1 MKKTSLRWKT
11 VNFLFIMVALAF
23 VIGLV
28 LCAIFSTRFFVRVKQ
43 SSMKEL
49 YEKMNS
55 EGAPEE
61 VEQQIFSLCEEEGI
75 TLLVKNTAG
84 DQIYSFGH
92 SETMS
97 QRLDDITFG
106 EGNLQGENGNKVVSE
121 NPDYTLQIIRPNDET
136 QASYV
141 EMWGFLDNGNS
152 FIARSSLSNIQ
163 NNIRVSLGFFAIV
176 CAAILIISAIAIYFI
191 IGYYSKPIT
200 RLAALAQKV
209 NEGDFDSAEFEKNY
223 AYKHLRQDEIG
234 VLGENIREISEK
246 LEKNIAELKTSNLNL
261 ENELKRKTELE
272 EARKK
277 YMSDVSH
284 ELKTPIALIS
294 GYAEGL
300 KEGISTSKEDRDFYC
315 DVIIDEA
322 EKMNV
327 LIKRLS
333 TLNQLEEGKSAVS
346 LERFNV
352 IDVINGFLNTM
363 SVIIEEKG
371 ANIFFDNSRS
381 AYVWS
386 DEFLFEEALVN
397 YFNNAMNHMDEN
409 KIIRINVEKVEEN
422 YRVTV
427 FNSGEQIPEEELD
440 QIWGKFYKIDK
451 ARTREYGGS
460 GLGLSIV
467 KAIADSLHKDCGVM
481 NLPDGVAFWIDLEA
495 AAVPAGEKDAKESVA
510 DAPRRK
516 LSELPIWKKTA
527 STATKILSGTTKIMD
542 RQSMQK
548 AAEKTEK
555 RRPKKAKTD
564 KAEEKHSRKERKSQR
579 EKTKSGKHKEPE
591 WKALDETQ
599 DAEWNV
605 LVETQEP
612 EWKVLDDMNQEKED

>member
-11 VNFLFIMVALAF
+11 VNLLFILVALAF
-23 VIGLV
+23 VIGFV
-28 LCAIFSTRFFVRVKQ
+28 LCAIFSTRFFVSVKQ
-43 SSMKEL
+43 RSMKDL

-55 EGAPEE
+55 GETKEEIEGE
-61 VEQQIFSLCEEEGI
+61 VFVLCEEEGI

-106 EGNLQGENGNKVVSE
+106 DNEGLGDSRGNRVVDENTN
-121 NPDYTLQIIRPNDET
+121 YTIQIVTHDDNEHF
-136 QASYV
+136 SYI
-141 EMWGFLDNGNS
+141 EMWGFLDDGNS
-152 FIARSSLSNIQ
+152 FIARSSLTNIQ

-176 CAAILIISAIAIYFI
+176 CAAILVISAVVIYFI
-191 IGYYSKPIT
+191 IGYYSKPIS
-200 RLAALAQKV
+200 RLAALSQKV
-209 NEGDFDSAEFEKNY
+209 NEGDFDSAEFAKNY
-223 AYKHLRQDEIG
+223 EYKHLRQDEIG

-246 LEKNIAELKTSNLNL
+246 LEKNIAELKSSNLNL

-300 KEGISTSKEDRDFYC
+300 KEGISSSKEDRDFYC

-327 LIKRLS
+327 IIKRLS

-352 IDVINGFLNTM
+352 VDVINGFLNTM

-371 ANIFFDNSRS
+371 ANIFFDNSRT

-386 DEFLFEEALVN
+386 DEFLFEEVLVN
-397 YFNNAMNHMDEN
+397 YFNNALNHMNDD

-422 YRVTV
+422 IRVTV
-427 FNSGEQIPEEELD
+427 FHSGDNIPEDEID
-440 QIWGKFYKIDK
+440 NIWAKFYKVDK

-467 KAIADSLHKDCGVM
+467 KAVADSLNKACGVQ
-481 NLPDGVAFWIDLEA
+481 NLPDGVAFWIDLESA
-495 AAVPAGEKDAKESVA
+495 QGQIEESEEHKPSVET
-510 DAPRRK
+510 APRRK
-516 LSELPIWKKTA
+516 LTELPIWQKTA
-527 STATKILSGTTKIMD
+527 STASKIISSTTKIID
-542 RQSMQK
+542 KQSIEK
-548 AAEKTEK
+548 ASEKPEKRKPKKSKTEK
-555 RRPKKAKTD
+555 NKTEKSSRRKEKKA
-564 KAEEKHSRKERKSQR
+564 E
-579 EKTKSGKHKEPE
+579 HKE
-591 WKALDETQ
+591 T
-599 DAEWNV
+599 V
-605 LVETQEP
+605 
-612 EWKVLDDMNQEKED
+612 WKVKEEEPHDASDQ